1 MGKSTHFIGQPL
13 LLQVLNYVDKGKV
26 LSISRRH
33 GGERY
38 VKSFDCWQHLV
49 VMLYSVLM
57 RFDSL
62 REIMLGMKAEA
73 RKLLHLGITKMPR
86 RSTLSDANMRRSSS
100 IFEDIYGYL
109 YRTHREKLLADSRP
123 SNAAQW
129 LNRLRVI
136 DSTTITLF
144 SNIIFK
150 GAGRNPK
157 HGKKKGGIKVHKDV
171 YANEGVASQV
181 RFTSAATHDSVVFSP
196 ESFDRGELVAFDR
209 AYIDY
214 EKLEQLTK
222 RGVVYVTKMKSG
234 LKYVVLSDTMYM
246 DEHGGMATRVQH
258 VVFVKKKDGRTIVH
272 HARIVTYADTKK
284 RKLVSLLTND
294 FEMTEENII
303 GIYGKRWMIE
313 LLFKQM
319 KQNFPLHFFYG
330 DSRNA
335 IEIQI
340 WVTLIA
346 NLLLTLMQRSLR
358 RSWSFSN
365 LATAVRIMLMYYVDF
380 SSFFESPEKDWQN
393 VLSAVAKSPPMPE
406 LDLSWGLD

>member
-109 YRTHREKLLADSRP
+109 YHMHREKLLADSRP
-123 SNAAQW
+123 SNVVQW

-136 DSTTITLF
+136 DSTTITMF

-150 GAGRNPK
+150 GAGRNPR
-157 HGKKKGGIKVHKDV
+157 HGKKKCGIKVHKDV
-171 YANEGVASQV
+171 YANEGVA
-181 RFTSAATHDSVVFSP
+181 
-196 ESFDRGELVAFDR
+196 
-209 AYIDY
+209 
-214 EKLEQLTK
+214 
-222 RGVVYVTKMKSG
+222 
-234 LKYVVLSDTMYM
+234 
-246 DEHGGMATRVQH
+246 
-258 VVFVKKKDGRTIVH
+258 
-272 HARIVTYADTKK
+272 
-284 RKLVSLLTND
+284 
-294 FEMTEENII
+294 
-303 GIYGKRWMIE
+303 
-313 LLFKQM
+313 
-319 KQNFPLHFFYG
+319 G
-330 DSRNA
+330 DNRNA

-340 WVTLIA
+340 WVTHDSKLA
-346 NLLLTLMQRSLR
+346 AHAHAEVAQEVVELLKPCNCSKNHAHVLCGLQQLLR
-358 RSWSFSN
+358 IPKKG
-365 LATAVRIMLMYYVDF
+365 LAECIVSRCKV
-380 SSFFESPEKDWQN
+380 SSD
-393 VLSAVAKSPPMPE
+393 A
-406 LDLSWGLD
+406 